1 LSLALDSQ
9 ASTPSASSG
18 QQEQSSSS
26 DSMLQNAKLVEEG
39 RGYLFLSTD
48 KEDLTVEW
56 IRVIRRNV
64 VLSEQLFGMPPRT
77 SMLKTPLF
85 GVPLKEVM
93 AKQREMLAPSPGV
106 PPREEDMHEIPLFLE
121 MIITYLREN
130 CLDEEGLF
138 RISGSTENVINL
150 RYRIEGGATINFS
163 REDTHSLTAVIKLFL
178 RELPEPL
185 VPHELNSFID
195 TTLNSDSDEN
205 GDDIRADEQ
214 TLEAVRMCL
223 DDLPAENIALLRS
236 LVLFF
241 NDIVAH
247 ADNNKMNQ
255 NNLFIVFIPTLR
267 VAPSLLALA
276 MAHPEVL
283 PKKNQRS

>member
-1 LSLALDSQ
+1 
-9 ASTPSASSG
+9 
-18 QQEQSSSS
+18 
-26 DSMLQNAKLVEEG
+26 
-39 RGYLFLSTD
+39 
-48 KEDLTVEW
+48 
-56 IRVIRRNV
+56 
-64 VLSEQLFGMPPRT
+64 
-77 SMLKTPLF
+77 
-85 GVPLKEVM
+85 M

-106 PPREEDMHEIPLFLE
+106 PLREEDIHEIPLFLE
-121 MIITYLREN
+121 MIISYLREN

-163 REDTHSLTAVIKLFL
+163 KEDTHSLTAVIKMFL

-185 VPHELNSFID
+185 VPYELNTFID
-195 TTLNSDSDEN
+195 KTLNSAESANEDE
-205 GDDIRADEQ
+205 ICADEQ
-214 TLEAVRMCL
+214 TLQAVSMCL
-223 DDLPAENIALLRS
+223 DDLPRENLALLRS
-236 LVLFF
+236 LALFF

-276 MAHPEVL
+276 MAHPDDL
-283 PKKNQRS
+283 FKKLQRT